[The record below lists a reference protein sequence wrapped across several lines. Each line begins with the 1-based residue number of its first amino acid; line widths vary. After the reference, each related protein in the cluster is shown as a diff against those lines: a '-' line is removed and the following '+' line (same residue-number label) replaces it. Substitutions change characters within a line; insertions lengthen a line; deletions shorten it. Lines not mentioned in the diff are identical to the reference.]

1 MSGRIGVVL
10 LTTLLCVPAF
20 AQNRGQ
26 RGGQNAQAAQPQTA
40 EQPGTQAPATNT
52 REIAT
57 AAEEK
62 ISKTSHSV
70 RLDGREIKYT
80 ATTGTLPIRL
90 DDGKVAARMF
100 FVAYT

>member
-1 MSGRIGVVL
+1 MSGRIRVALVMI
-10 LTTLLCVPAF
+10 LLCVPAF
-20 AQNRGQ
+20 AQNRGG
-26 RGGQNAQAAQPQTA
+26 RGQAAQATQNPQPEAQT
-40 EQPGTQAPATNT
+40 PAANT
-52 REIAT
+52 REVAT
-57 AAEEK
+57 TAEEK
-62 ISKTSHSV
+62 ISRTSHSV